1 MRALLAGVLIASL
14 TGISGGAAV
23 AGENPLV
30 KDENT
35 AVSAIERDAAIELGL
50 EFLGKHALSQPDA
63 AGTPRKQFTAAVAG
77 LVCLLADDANSKT
90 ARKQTRM
97 VDKIRKYLDK
107 YIARVVKRTAD
118 PGQLAETSDSF
129 NSNNEMQYTW
139 PLGMAGLFYG
149 ELYTRGMRKADAK
162 RTIKSIVAVLEAAQA
177 PNGGWGH
184 AQVRTKGKPRGTSK
198 MDGYGGYPDT
208 LLASSNIVAS
218 TLAVLKPIVA
228 PKKDDTLARAL
239 AYYEYAELS
248 NGNFPYDPSQR
259 SAHMGMTGV
268 SRAAGAVLALR
279 LLGTD
284 WYDIGVGRAL
294 EFIDEHFEY
303 LPEGHGSSTFNLMLA
318 AFLQRMRG
326 QDAWQRFKDAFF
338 QRMIEKQEKTGAFK
352 CICQNKA
359 FGATNDSERGAGG
372 FFANRTD
379 SYVTAIHTLILL
391 LDRAWPKLVPEPPT
405 QGGGDTTS
413 PGG

>member
-1 MRALLAGVLIASL
+1 MRALLSGILILSL
-14 TGISGGAAV
+14 TGFAGGTAIAGDGALIKDDAAGVGAA
-23 AGENPLV
+23 ERD
-30 KDENT
+30 K
-35 AVSAIERDAAIELGL
+35 AIERGL
-50 EFLGKHALSQPDA
+50 KYLGKNVFAQPDA
-63 AGTPRKQFTAAVAG
+63 AGTPRKQFTVAVTG
-77 LVCLLADDANSKT
+77 LVYLLANDAKSKT
-90 ARKQTRM
+90 ARKQTGM
-97 VDKIRKYLDK
+97 IEKARKYLDT

-118 PGQLAETSDSF
+118 PSQLAETSDSF

-139 PLGMAGLFYG
+139 PLGMSGLFYG
-149 ELYTRGMRKADAK
+149 ELHARGLKKADAK

-184 AQVRTKGKPRGTSK
+184 AQVRTKGKPRGTSE

-218 TLAVLKPIVA
+218 SLALLKPIVA
-228 PKKDDTLARAL
+228 PKKDDVFARAV

-268 SRAAGAVLALR
+268 SRAAGAVLALS

-284 WYDIGVGRAL
+284 WDDIGVNRAL

-318 AFLQRMRG
+318 AFLQRLRG
-326 QDAWQRFKDAFF
+326 PRAWQQFKDAFF
-338 QRMIEKQEKTGAFK
+338 PRIIKKQEKSGAFK
-352 CICQNKA
+352 CICENKA
-359 FGATNDSERGAGG
+359 FGATNDSERGGTG
-372 FFANRTD
+372 LFATGVD
-379 SYVTAIHTLILL
+379 TYVTSMHTLILL
-391 LDRAWPKLVPEPPT
+391 LDRTWPKLAPKPPVK
-405 QGGGDTTS
+405 DPDAVTT
-413 PGG
+413 PR